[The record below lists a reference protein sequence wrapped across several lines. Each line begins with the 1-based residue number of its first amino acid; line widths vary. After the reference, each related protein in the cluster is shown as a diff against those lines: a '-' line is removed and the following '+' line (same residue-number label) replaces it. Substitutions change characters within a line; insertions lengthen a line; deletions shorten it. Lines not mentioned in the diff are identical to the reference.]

1 MSQSKLIFFHSLGVA
16 LILTAVSYLVSFV
29 VGWTHPSQ
37 TNWLEILAVFTS
49 YSCTYM
55 CVKQSRWNY
64 PVGILTTFIYSWF
77 YWTAQP
83 EPATALAVF
92 NLYLVFSLMFGYW
105 RWGPDGNPRQISFVE
120 RNWWLGYVGIGAVI
134 AGLLAIAIF
143 GFGAKISGL
152 EIGIVVLSGV
162 AQFLLDN
169 KKLETWAVWIVVNI
183 LSIYFYWTVGW
194 YLVMFQYVFFLANAF
209 WGAYEWRKS
218 MATSTVTYGR
228 AQTAGV

>member
-1 MSQSKLIFFHSLGVA
+1 MSKSLQTFAQSVGLSI
-16 LILTAVSYLVSFV
+16 ILTLFSYV
-29 VGWTHPSQ
+29 VGLQMGWIKEL
-37 TNWLEILAVFTS
+37 NWLEVLAVLTS

-55 CVKQSRWNY
+55 CVMQSRWNY
-64 PVGILTTFIYSWF
+64 PVGIITTFIYSWF

-105 RWGPDGNPRQISFVE
+105 RWGPDGNPRTVSRVE
-120 RNWWLGYVGIGAVI
+120 GNWWFGYLGITALVGCGL
-134 AGLLAIAIF
+134 LLAIYL
-143 GFGAKISGL
+143 GATISRL
-152 EIGIVVLSGV
+152 EYWIVILSAT

-169 KKLETWAVWIVVNI
+169 KKIETWAVWIVVNI

-194 YLVMFQYVFFLANAF
+194 HLVMFQYVFFLANAF

-218 MATSTVTYGR
+218 MRANTVEFGR
-228 AQTAGV
+228 QVTA